1 LSRFL
6 RELTRPGRHPAD
18 AAIVALAVPAL
29 AALATDPLYS
39 LIDTAFV
46 AHLGTTQLGA
56 VAVGSAAFNASF
68 WIFSFLA
75 YGVTPAVARSVGAGD
90 AGAAAKVGVQAL
102 LLALVLGA
110 VVTGVGLLLSRP
122 IVAALGAAG
131 SVTEPAG
138 DYLRIRSLGAVP
150 VLIAQVAHGWLRGAQ
165 DTRTPMYVTLAGMT
179 LNLVLDYVF
188 LFLLGFGVAG
198 AAWSNVIGQS
208 AAATAFLLILLPRW
222 KGASCRIDPVVL
234 AALLR
239 VGGHLVVRTGSLLAA
254 LTFATAAAARMGLI
268 VLGSWQITMQV
279 FMLLALTLD
288 SVAIAGQALVARQLG
303 AGDRSGADRLA
314 RRLMSWGLWVGCT
327 LLLILLAV
335 RVPLAAAFSNDSAV
349 VAATASLLLWL
360 ALVQP
365 LAAAAFTLDGILIG
379 ASDMAF
385 LARSMAL
392 CSLLF
397 MAAAWVALEADWG
410 GAGLAAGTTLWLAA
424 RSVWTGARLRS
435 GRWVGEGFSP
445 PAERDRAH

>member
-1 LSRFL
+1 M
-6 RELTRPGRHPAD
+6 
-18 AAIVALAVPAL
+18 PAL

-75 YGVTPAVARSVGAGD
+75 YGVTPAVARSVGAAD
-90 AGAAAKVGVQAL
+90 SEAAARVGFQAL

-110 VVTGVGLLLSRP
+110 VVTIVGLLLSRP
-122 IVAALGAAG
+122 IVVALGAAG
-131 SVTEPAG
+131 SITEPAG

-150 VLIAQVAHGWLRGAQ
+150 VLVAQVAHGWLRGVQ
-165 DTRTPMYVTLAGMT
+165 DTRTPMFVTVAGTT
-179 LNLVLDYVF
+179 LNLVLDYLF
-188 LFLLGFGVAG
+188 LFVLGFGVAG

-208 AAATAFLLILLPRW
+208 AAAAAFLLILLPRW
-222 KGASCRIDPVVL
+222 KGASHRADVVVL
-234 AALLR
+234 TALLR
-239 VGGHLVVRTGSLLAA
+239 VGGHLVVRTGSLLGA

-288 SVAIAGQALVARQLG
+288 SVAIAAQALVGRQLG

-314 RRLMSWGLWVGCT
+314 RRLMSWGLWVGCA
-327 LLLILLAV
+327 LLLILLV
-335 RVPLAAAFSNDSAV
+335 IRVPLATAFSNDSAV

-365 LAAAAFTLDGILIG
+365 LAAVAFTLDGILIG

-385 LARSMAL
+385 LARSMAV

-397 MAAAWVALEADWG
+397 VVAAAVALEADWG
-410 GAGLAAGTTLWLAA
+410 GAGLAAGATLWLVA
-424 RSVWTGARLRS
+424 RSAWTGVRLRS
-435 GRWVGEGFSP
+435 GRWLGEALSP
-445 PAERDRAH
+445 LAERREAR